1 MSEKD
6 NRAVIDVEFTDEE
19 LLQYM
24 KLAHELD
31 ITFNQ
36 LVEQALQQLID
47 EDGE

>member
-6 NRAVIDVEFTDEE
+6 NRAIIDVEFTNEE

>member
-24 KLAHELD
+24 KLANELD